1 MKINLIKRNGR
12 LIPYADDDI
21 SKLDKFDDG
30 AIYIVD
36 IKNGDVR
43 TLKQN
48 NALHLWAELIAKE
61 LNSKNVLMGG
71 IFKETIEWKM
81 ELVKI
86 HIVKAT
92 IKKIYDLNSTT
103 KLTRSQVDGM
113 IDYVV
118 NAFIGSDVIVPPF
131 PNKEIFNIAID
142 KGN

>member
-48 NALHLWAELIAKE
+48 NALHLWCELIAKE
-61 LNSKNVLMGG
+61 LNSKNVL
-71 IFKETIEWKM
+71 FKSLI
-81 ELVKI
+81 
-86 HIVKAT
+86 
-92 IKKIYDLNSTT
+92 
-103 KLTRSQVDGM
+103 
-113 IDYVV
+113 
-118 NAFIGSDVIVPPF
+118 
-131 PNKEIFNIAID
+131 
-142 KGN
+142 